1 MHELMQYESASSGA
15 GFCLRVSLAAVPCL
29 AALVHLRDPK
39 TLELV
44 VVHAQ
49 GPRADGLLKTRTPQ
63 TDPLVARAARA
74 AKPVVA
80 TYGAEP
86 EAEKVTCPRHAH
98 FDPWS
103 VVVVPV
109 IHGGQLLGLI
119 EMIDPIDGNPFHEQA
134 QAALDYIGGRLGR
147 FLVDHPVAPID

>member
-1 MHELMQYESASSGA
+1 MMHELTVRQDALSGA
-15 GFCLRVSLAAVPCL
+15 RFCLDVALAAVPSL
-29 AALVHLRDPK
+29 ATLVHLRDPK

-49 GPRADGLLKTRTPQ
+49 GPRAEGLLRTRTPQ
-63 TDPLVARAARA
+63 SDALVARAARA
-74 AKPVVA
+74 GKPMVA

-86 EAEKVTCPRHAH
+86 DAEKTACPRHAF

-109 IHGGQLLGLI
+109 KSGGQLLGLI
-119 EMIDPIDGNPFHEQA
+119 EMLDPIDGNPRDPQA
-134 QAALDYIGGRLGR
+134 QNNLAYIAECLAK
-147 FLVDHPVAPID
+147 FLVEHPVVTG